1 MQYFVM
7 PELISIFGQWN
18 AHSRNNNYATKW
30 ISNFPKLFAS
40 NLAEPDVWPTYFKLL
55 TLLLINYEN
64 LEAMKNQKFNLFVA
78 SFYLELLNVNVAKST
93 ADKYLEAKLGRK
105 NEIIIGSKQIKL
117 SEEGEKGFSD

>member
-1 MQYFVM
+1 
-7 PELISIFGQWN
+7 
-18 AHSRNNNYATKW
+18 
-30 ISNFPKLFAS
+30 
-40 NLAEPDVWPTYFKLL
+40 
-55 TLLLINYEN
+55 
-64 LEAMKNQKFNLFVA
+64 MKNQKFNLFVA